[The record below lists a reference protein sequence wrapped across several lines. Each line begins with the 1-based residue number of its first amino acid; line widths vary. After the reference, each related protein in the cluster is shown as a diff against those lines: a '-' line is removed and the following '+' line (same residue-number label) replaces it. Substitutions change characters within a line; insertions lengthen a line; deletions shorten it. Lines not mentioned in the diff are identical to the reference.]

1 MMQAHHPEAR
11 DPDQKPSPSIGQQ
24 LRQARLNAGLSEEEV
39 AAQLRLDRSVIRQLE
54 GDEYQKL
61 PAPTYV
67 RGYLR
72 SYARLVSVPPGP
84 IVELFNRHNLP
95 APKLAADAAHRREST
110 ASDWPMRLMTWGFV
124 SGLII
129 LIAVWLRN
137 QELDVPYAAGSQSAV
152 PEVTELHAGMA
163 SSRQVDA
170 PPSSAA
176 KSDVSPKPDSEVTD
190 VAQLKR
196 DTPHAQDTAT
206 NPEPRLVVNGQLPR
220 SKEGPEALPDSERG
234 PTPSLASRPS
244 SAEHHP
250 RQGVTAHKDHI
261 DHIKMHFNHDSWVE
275 VYGQEQKRLYYGLV
289 KAGEALNLSGAGPFR
304 VLLGYAWDVD
314 IEYNDKPFDH
324 SPYIQSEG
332 LARFALGTTAS
343 SPHADR
349 DVPKL

>member
-11 DPDQKPSPSIGQQ
+11 DPDQNISPSIGQQ
-24 LRQARLNAGLSEEEV
+24 LREARLNAGLSEEEV

-54 GDEYQKL
+54 GNEYQKL

-110 ASDWPMRLMTWGFV
+110 ASDWPMRVMTLGLI

-137 QELDVPYAAGSQSAV
+137 QDLDVPYAAGSRSAV
-152 PEVTELHAGMA
+152 PEVPEVPAGMA

-170 PPSSAA
+170 LPAGAA

-196 DTPHAQDTAT
+196 DTPQAQDTAT
-206 NPEPRLVVNGQLPR
+206 NSEPSLVVNGQLPR
-220 SKEGPEALPDSERG
+220 SKEGSQALPDSQRG
-234 PTPSLASRPS
+234 PTPHLASRSS

-250 RQGVTAHKDHI
+250 QQGVTPHKDHV
-261 DHIKMHFNHDSWVE
+261 KMHFNHDSWVE
-275 VYGQEQKRLYYGLV
+275 VYDKEQKRLYYGLV
-289 KAGEALNLSGAGPFR
+289 KAGESLNLSGAGPFR
-304 VLLGYAWDVD
+304 VLLGYAWDVA
-314 IEYNDKPFDH
+314 IEYNDKPFEH

-343 SPHADR
+343 SPHSDR
-349 DVPKL
+349 DVPTL